1 MEKRYNDSQVKAIGH
16 FNGPC
21 LTLAGPGSGKTAVIT
36 ERTKNLITKY
46 HVNPSNIL
54 VITFTKAAA
63 LEMKTRFLSLM
74 GNGSYPVTFGTFHAV
89 YFSILKHAYNYN
101 ANNIVREEQ
110 KYALMRELVQKHRL
124 EYEDET
130 EFVSSI
136 LGEISMV
143 KNTGVSIEHYYSTN
157 CAENI
162 FRRIYGEYHEYLHQH
177 KLIDFDDMLVYTY
190 ELFRERKDILSAWQR
205 KFQYILID
213 EFQDIN
219 KIQFD
224 IVKMLA
230 APEDNLFVVG
240 DDDQSIYRFRGAR
253 PELMLHFKDDYP
265 EAEQILLDTNYR
277 SQKEIVEA
285 SLRLIGCNKE
295 RFQKKIQANQEAGEP
310 VEYAVFKSQREEI
323 AKIIWDIQAHMDRGG
338 RYEDFAILFRTNTQP
353 QMLMEKLLEYNIP
366 FRMKD
371 NVPNLYEHWISR
383 NVFCYIYAA
392 LGDLSRSN
400 ILQIIN
406 RPARYI
412 SRDALDTKV
421 IRWEQLRSFY
431 QDKNW
436 MLDRIDQLV
445 YDLEMLREMAPA
457 GAVNYIRKAIGY
469 DDYLREYANERRL
482 KPEDLFEVLDALQE
496 SAVPFKTYEAWFN
509 HMDEYKEQLK
519 EQSALREAEKE
530 GVSLM
535 TMHSCKGLEFK
546 VVYILDTNEG
556 ITPHHKAV
564 LEPDMEEERRMFY
577 VAMTRAKDRLHIF
590 YVKERY
596 HKRQTVS
603 RFVVETGLL
612 GKKGDLEKNG
622 KQGRK

>member
-1 MEKRYNDSQVKAIGH
+1 MAFNEAQKRAIRH
-16 FNGPC
+16 TDGPA
-21 LTLAGPGSGKTAVIT
+21 LVLAGPGSGKTTVIT
-36 ERTKNLITKY
+36 NRVRYLTEK
-46 HVNPSNIL
+46 VGVEPGNIL
-54 VITFTKAAA
+54 VITFTRAAA
-63 LEMKTRFLSLM
+63 REMKERYERITGTGCSRVS
-74 GNGSYPVTFGTFHAV
+74 FGTFHSV
-89 YFSILKHAYNYN
+89 FFMILKLAYRYQ
-101 ANNIVREEQ
+101 ASNIVKEEQ
-110 KYALMRELVQKHRL
+110 RIQFIREQLDQTDLEIEDEGEFISSVLSEISLIKGELMSLDNYYAKSCSQTVFKELYDGYEHRL
-124 EYEDET
+124 RKQG
-130 EFVSSI
+130 
-136 LGEISMV
+136 L
-143 KNTGVSIEHYYSTN
+143 
-157 CAENI
+157 
-162 FRRIYGEYHEYLHQH
+162 L
-177 KLIDFDDMLVYTY
+177 DFDDMLAMCY
-190 ELFRERKDILSAWQR
+190 ELFKERKDILQAWQR
-205 KFQYILID
+205 KYKYILID

-219 KIQFD
+219 QIQYD
-224 IVKMLA
+224 IVRMLA
-230 APEDNLFVVG
+230 KPVIESAGKLIANNKT
-240 DDDQSIYRFRGAR
+240 RF
-253 PELMLHFKDDYP
+253 
-265 EAEQILLDTNYR
+265 
-277 SQKEIVEA
+277 QKEIHGNRGKGCPVFVKEWPDPLA
-285 SLRLIGCNKE
+285 ETKAITEELRDYHQMG
-295 RFQKKIQANQEAGEP
+295 
-310 VEYAVFKSQREEI
+310 I
-323 AKIIWDIQAHMDRGG
+323 A
-338 RYEDFAILFRTNTQP
+338 YEDMAVLYRTNQGP
-353 QMLMEKLLEYNIP
+353 RLLIERMMEYNIP
-366 FRMKD
+366 FHMRD
-371 NVPNLYEHWISR
+371 TVPNLYEHWISR

-564 LEPDMEEERRMFY
+564 LEPDLEEERRMFY

>member
-143 KNTGVSIEHYYSTN
+143 KNTGVSIEHYYSTI

-213 EFQDIN
+213 EYKDIN
-219 KIQFD
+219 
-224 IVKMLA
+224 
-230 APEDNLFVVG
+230 
-240 DDDQSIYRFRGAR
+240 
-253 PELMLHFKDDYP
+253 
-265 EAEQILLDTNYR
+265 
-277 SQKEIVEA
+277 
-285 SLRLIGCNKE
+285 
-295 RFQKKIQANQEAGEP
+295 
-310 VEYAVFKSQREEI
+310 
-323 AKIIWDIQAHMDRGG
+323 
-338 RYEDFAILFRTNTQP
+338 
-353 QMLMEKLLEYNIP
+353 
-366 FRMKD
+366 
-371 NVPNLYEHWISR
+371 
-383 NVFCYIYAA
+383 
-392 LGDLSRSN
+392 
-400 ILQIIN
+400 
-406 RPARYI
+406 
-412 SRDALDTKV
+412 
-421 IRWEQLRSFY
+421 
-431 QDKNW
+431 
-436 MLDRIDQLV
+436 
-445 YDLEMLREMAPA
+445 
-457 GAVNYIRKAIGY
+457 
-469 DDYLREYANERRL
+469 
-482 KPEDLFEVLDALQE
+482 
-496 SAVPFKTYEAWFN
+496 
-509 HMDEYKEQLK
+509 
-519 EQSALREAEKE
+519 
-530 GVSLM
+530 
-535 TMHSCKGLEFK
+535 
-546 VVYILDTNEG
+546 
-556 ITPHHKAV
+556 
-564 LEPDMEEERRMFY
+564 
-577 VAMTRAKDRLHIF
+577 
-590 YVKERY
+590 
-596 HKRQTVS
+596 
-603 RFVVETGLL
+603 
-612 GKKGDLEKNG
+612 
-622 KQGRK
+622 

>member
-230 APEDNLFVVG
+230 APENNLFVVG

-371 NVPNLYEHWISR
+371 NVPNLYEHWIAKDIIA
-383 NVFCYIYAA
+383 YINAA
-392 LGDLSRSN
+392 VDFREKGVMKRGDMLR
-400 ILQIIN
+400 LIN
-406 RPARYI
+406 RPKRYI
-412 SRDALDTKV
+412 SRDVFPRAEVNLEDVK
-421 IRWEQLRSFY
+421 RFY
-431 QDKNW
+431 QDKGYV
-436 MLDRIDQLV
+436 LERISKLE
-445 YDLEMLREMAPA
+445 YDLAMIRNMNPYAA
-457 GAVNYIRKAIGY
+457 IQYIRHGIGY
-469 DDYLREYANERRL
+469 EEYLTEYAEYRRM
-482 KPEDLFEVLDALQE
+482 KPEELYD
-496 SAVPFKTYEAWFN
+496 
-509 HMDEYKEQLK
+509 
-519 EQSALREAEKE
+519 
-530 GVSLM
+530 
-535 TMHSCKGLEFK
+535 
-546 VVYILDTNEG
+546 
-556 ITPHHKAV
+556 V
-564 LEPDMEEERRMFY
+564 LE
-577 VAMTRAKDRLHIF
+577 LSLIHI
-590 YVKERY
+590 
-596 HKRQTVS
+596 
-603 RFVVETGLL
+603 
-612 GKKGDLEKNG
+612 
-622 KQGRK
+622 